1 MRSRHVRTATL
12 WVALYVCLSVLP
24 ILIISVGPKPPGR
37 EFLTEFSVALGFSAL
52 AMMCLQFALTARF
65 RWLKEPFGSD
75 VVYSFHRAISLVS
88 AAFVVGHPILL
99 SFTPVRSEVFVRL
112 DLLDHPFFP
121 RWGFGAALL
130 LGALVVT
137 SLGRKRF
144 HFPYELWRRLHAVC
158 AVGVVLFGVLHVAV
172 ENHYFGMPL
181 KGGLWIAY
189 TLLWIGLTLWVR
201 LGKPWLLL
209 RRPFVVESIRA
220 ERGNA
225 WTIALAPA
233 GHSGFRFSPGQ
244 FGWLTLFGSPFAD
257 REHPFSF
264 SCSAEAAP
272 RLEFTIKELGDF
284 TRGIRN
290 AAPGAQAY
298 VDGPFG
304 AITADRHRHAPG
316 FVLIAGGVGITPMMS
331 HLRTFADRGDLRP
344 LLLIY
349 ANNVWDQVTFREE
362 IERLQPALNLRVVHV
377 LAKAPQGWEGASGFV
392 TEELLRRWIPP
403 PEAGHEYFVC
413 GPPGMMLAVEQAL
426 LRLGVARGDVHS
438 ERFDLV

>member
-1 MRSRHVRTATL
+1 MKSRHALSGTL
-12 WVALYVCLSVLP
+12 WLALYVFLSLLP
-24 ILIISVGPKPPGR
+24 ILIVSVGPKPPGR
-37 EFLTEFSVALGFSAL
+37 EFLTEFSVAVGFMAL

-75 VVYSFHRAISLVS
+75 VVYSFHRAISLVA
-88 AAFVVGHPILL
+88 AAFVVCHPTLL

-112 DLLDHPFFP
+112 DLLNHPFFP

-130 LGALVVT
+130 LGTLVVT

-144 HFPYELWRRLHAVC
+144 HISYEFWRRLHAVC
-158 AVGVVLFGVLHVAV
+158 AIGVVLFGVLHVVV

-189 TLLWIGLTLWVR
+189 TCLWICLTLWVR
-201 LGKPWLLL
+201 LGKPSLLL
-209 RRPFVVESIRA
+209 SRPFVVESVRA

-225 WTIALAPA
+225 WTIALAPD

-244 FGWLTLFGSPFAD
+244 FGWLTLFSSPFAD

-272 RLEFTIKELGDF
+272 RLEFTVKELGDF
-284 TRGIRN
+284 TREVHR
-290 AAPGAQAY
+290 AAPGDRAY

-304 AITADRHRHAPG
+304 AITADRHRHASG

-331 HLRTFADRGDLRP
+331 HLRTFADRGDPRP

-349 ANNVWDQVTFREE
+349 ANNVWDEVTFREE
-362 IERLQPALNLRVVHV
+362 IERLQLALNLRVAHV
-377 LAKAPQGWEGASGFV
+377 LAKPPQGWQGESGFV

-403 PEAGHEYFVC
+403 LEARHEYFVC

-426 LRLGVARGDVHS
+426 VNLGVSRSDIHS